1 MAIATGDIVAR
12 GRGDVAERRRAEKPS
27 PPPSPPRGDVAAL
40 PRRESRDVA
49 ARGHRRAE
57 TWRPGRTERAVTS
70 PRGDIAGD
78 VTSTLPRGE
87 ALISRRRRRANRAES
102 RITPPSHVLI
112 LHSTAGCSSGGR
124 RCTFP
129 SGERRCRIHAY
140 FFGVN
145 YGLPGTMSLM
155 ILNELFEESKPRCT
169 ADHQFQSPAHS

>member
-1 MAIATGDIVAR
+1 MARPNGEGSDI
-12 GRGDVAERRRAEKPS
+12 
-27 PPPSPPRGDVAAL
+27 
-40 PRRESRDVA
+40 A
-49 ARGHRRAE
+49 ARGHHRAE
-57 TWRPGRTERAVTS
+57 TLWPGRTERAVTS
-70 PRGDIAGD
+70 PRGDVAARLETFAARPRGERGD

-112 LHSTAGCSSGGR
+112 LHSTAGYRSGGR
-124 RCTFP
+124 RCTFHCRR
-129 SGERRCRIHAY
+129 GERRCRIHAY

-169 ADHQFQSPAHS
+169 ADHELQSPAHS